1 MKHYVPMRNRITHIV
16 IFLALLVP
24 GCRKDAR
31 KSMSE
36 EEVRQTKEAMV
47 GANRIMVKKD
57 EEKIRAYV
65 RRNNLQLQ
73 VSATGLWYAVDSLGH
88 GEKAKTGQ
96 LATLQYKSFLID
108 GTPCYSS
115 EETGPKQFA
124 IGQGGVE
131 SGLEEGVLM
140 LRTGDKATFIMPPH
154 LAQGFTGDGDKI
166 PQRAIL
172 VYEVELINL
181 EP

>member
-1 MKHYVPMRNRITHIV
+1 MKNKLTHIA
-16 IFLALLVP
+16 IFLVLLAP
-24 GCRKDAR
+24 GCRNDAV
-31 KSMSE
+31 KPMSE
-36 EEVRQTKEAMV
+36 EEIRKTKEAMI

-57 EEKIRAYV
+57 EEKIRSYV
-65 RRNNLQLQ
+65 RRNNMPLQ
-73 VSATGLWYAVDSLGH
+73 VSATGLWYAVDSVGLG
-88 GEKAKTGQ
+88 GKAKTGQ
-96 LATLQYKSFLID
+96 IATLKYKSFLID

-115 EETGPKQFA
+115 DETGPKQFT

-131 SGLEEGVLM
+131 SGLEEGILM
-140 LRTGDKATFIMPPH
+140 LRKGDKATFIMPPH

>member
-1 MKHYVPMRNRITHIV
+1 MRPSIFHIALC
-16 IFLALLVP
+16 LALLAT
-24 GCRKDAR
+24 GCRDNSR
-31 KSMSE
+31 KPLSE
-36 EEVRQTKEAMV
+36 EEVRRTKDAMI

-57 EEKIRAYV
+57 EEKIRSYV
-65 RRNNLQLQ
+65 RRNNLPLQ
-73 VSATGLWYAVDSLGH
+73 VSETGLWYAVDSAGH
-88 GEKAKTGQ
+88 GEKAVVGQ
-96 LATLQYKSFLID
+96 VVTLKYKSGLID

-115 EETGPKQFA
+115 DETGPKQFTV
-124 IGQGGVE
+124 GQGGVE

-154 LAQGFTGDGDKI
+154 LAQGFTGDGNKI

-172 VYEVELINL
+172 IYEVELINI